1 MNIRNSI
8 LVRVRLAFLL
18 IFFFALAILA
28 KVARI
33 QYIDGDK
40 WMQMS
45 RKMGLQYRTLEAVRG
60 NIYSDNGSLLATSLP
75 FYRVVIDP
83 TIADR
88 ELFNNNI
95 DSLSTLLS
103 RRFGILGP
111 QDYKRRIQNA
121 RLSGK
126 RYLVLSRKKVDHLE
140 KKKMAEWPIFRE
152 GRYKGGVIFEQVD
165 ERYKPFTFLAARTVG
180 FVNENERGAGLEYSF
195 NQYLTGKDGKGLYQ
209 KMSGGYWKPVYNGT
223 EIRPQEGLDVE
234 TTLDV
239 NLQDVT
245 QASLLSAL
253 YTHDADFGCAVV
265 MEVQTGEIKAMA
277 NLTKMKNGKYGEMYN
292 YAVGGLTEPGST
304 FKLASMI
311 ALFEDTRLNINDT
324 IDTGKGVYRFYD
336 KTMRD
341 HKYGGYGKISILDAF
356 RYSSN
361 IAVSKL
367 IDHQFGLKP
376 ERYVNYLQDM
386 GLADRLGFQLAGEGK
401 PFIPKPGTKDWNGVA
416 LPWMSI
422 GYNIKMTPLQ
432 TLAFYNAVANNGKMI
447 QPIIVRK
454 IKKADHVV
462 EAFAPVVLNKKI
474 CSDETLAKVR
484 TMLESV
490 VESGTAK
497 NIKNDYYSIAGKTG
511 TAQKLVNGAYT
522 RTYYTSFAGYFPAN
536 NPKYSCVV
544 IIDNPKGSQK
554 YGSDVAAPVFKNIAD
569 KIYATDLSIHAP
581 LPAQFARNAPDSLN
595 IAAGNY
601 DDLRTICQELDIPT
615 ETEETLEW
623 VKVNVQQQTVAWQD
637 NGNASLEFVPDVT
650 GMSLRDALFLLENRS
665 LEVAYKGAGRVQ
677 SQSLEAGSKT
687 VKGKRI
693 ILTLG

>member
-1 MNIRNSI
+1 MNIKNSI

-18 IFFFALAILA
+18 IFFFAVAVVA
-28 KVARI
+28 KIARI

-40 WMQMS
+40 WEQMS
-45 RKMGLQYRTLEAVRG
+45 RKMGLQYKKLEAVRG

-75 FYRVVIDP
+75 FYRVAIDP
-83 TIADR
+83 TVASN
-88 ELFNNNI
+88 ELFNQHI

-103 RRFGILGP
+103 RRFGVLGP

-126 RYLVLSRKKVDHLE
+126 RYLVLSRKKIDHLE
-140 KKKMAEWPIFRE
+140 KKEMAEWPIFRE
-152 GRYKGGVIFEQVD
+152 GRYTGGVIFEKVD

-195 NQYLTGKDGKGLYQ
+195 NRYLTGKDGRGLYQ

-223 EIRPQEGLDVE
+223 EIKPEEGLDIE

-253 YTHDADFGCAVV
+253 YGHDADFGCAVV
-265 MEVQTGEIKAMA
+265 MEVKTGEIKAMA
-277 NLTKMKNGKYGEMYN
+277 NLTKMKNGKYGEVYN

-311 ALFEDTRLNINDT
+311 ALFEDTRLNVNDS
-324 IDTGKGVYRFYD
+324 IETGNGVHRFYD
-336 KTMRD
+336 KVMRD
-341 HKYGGYGKISILDAF
+341 HKYGGFGKISILEAF
-356 RYSSN
+356 KYSSN
-361 IAVSKL
+361 IGVSKL

-376 ERYVNYLQDM
+376 ERYIAYLQDM

-401 PFIPKPGTKDWNGVA
+401 PFIPQPGTKDWNGVT

-432 TLAFYNAVANNGKMI
+432 TLAFYNAIANDGKMV
-447 QPIIVRK
+447 QPVIVK
-454 IKKADHVV
+454 KVKKADQVMKSF
-462 EAFAPVVLNKKI
+462 EPVILNKKI
-474 CSDETLAKVR
+474 CSDKTLAKVR
-484 TMLESV
+484 EMLESV
-490 VESGTAK
+490 VDGGTAK
-497 NIKNDYYSIAGKTG
+497 SIKNEYYQIAGKTG

-522 RTYYTSFAGYFPAN
+522 RTYYTSFAGYFPADD
-536 NPKYSCVV
+536 PKYSCVV
-544 IIDNPKGSQK
+544 VIDNPKGFQQ

-569 KIYATDLSIHAP
+569 KIYATDLDIHAP
-581 LPAQFARNAPDSLN
+581 MPVQFARDDHASLE

-601 DDLRTICQELDIPT
+601 DDLRTICGALEIPNKM
-615 ETEETLEW
+615 EETLEW
-623 VKVNVQQQTVAWQD
+623 VKADVKQNVVTWED
-637 NGNASLEFVPDVT
+637 NGNASLEYVPDVT

-665 LEVAYKGAGRVQ
+665 LEVNYKGAGRVQ

-687 VKGKRI
+687 IKGSRI